1 MKKGD
6 LVLLQGSIW
15 SSYDREGELGL
26 LLETNMMTNRSGYPD
41 ANFSRVLW
49 QDGETRLCKS
59 DHLHVVR

>member
-1 MKKGD
+1 VKKGD